1 MAEVSRLAVGRE
13 LDIVIENRT
22 VAAVIKYILELH
34 EHDFQIGAE
43 FLARSLP
50 DVRAAIAEILTF

>member
-1 MAEVSRLAVGRE
+1 VAEVSRLAVERE
-13 LDIVIENRT
+13 VDIVIENRT
-22 VAAVIKYILELH
+22 VAAVIKYILKVH

-50 DVRAAIAEILTF
+50 DVRAAIEEMLTF